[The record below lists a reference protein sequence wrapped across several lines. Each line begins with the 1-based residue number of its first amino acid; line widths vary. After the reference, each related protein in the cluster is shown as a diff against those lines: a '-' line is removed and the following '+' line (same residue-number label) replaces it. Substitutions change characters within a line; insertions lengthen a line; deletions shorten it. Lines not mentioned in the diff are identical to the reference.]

1 MTWDTSARSTYKLLK
16 NCYRLEVGQYRFI
29 GIGIVSGKT
38 TVCVRRPFYGGP
50 LGRVGASQGF
60 EPEVLCLI
68 A

>member
-16 NCYRLEVGQYRFI
+16 NCYRLEVGQYRC
-29 GIGIVSGKT
+29 IGIVSGKT
-38 TVCVRRPFYGGP
+38 TVCVWRPFYGGP